1 MKNVTDNGS
10 VPHELSEEE
19 LQRLAE
25 YFSILREWSLQRSNL
40 NDRDEGTSAPRAT
53 TSVDGTKAGS
63 RSDPKAPSV
72 TGDHAADK

>member
-1 MKNVTDNGS
+1 MKNVTDNAS
-10 VPHELSEEE
+10 VPHDLSEEE

-53 TSVDGTKAGS
+53 TSVGTKARS
-63 RSDPKAPSV
+63 RSDRKAPSV
-72 TGDHAADK
+72 SGDHSADK